1 MTAIRGHSTGVI
13 ASAASSV
20 YEENTAPEV
29 PMTRVWRASAA
40 LFAIGIVVASC
51 GSAGTPT
58 PAATSAAPVAAT
70 IEVQGFKF
78 PPNTDVAK
86 GTTVTWL
93 NKDGTGHTVTSGTRP
108 NKDGKF
114 DGQLGAGGTFST
126 TFAEAGTYSYF
137 CSIHSSMNA
146 TITVK

>member
-1 MTAIRGHSTGVI
+1 
-13 ASAASSV
+13 
-20 YEENTAPEV
+20 
-29 PMTRVWRASAA
+29 MTRIGRASAA
-40 LFAIGIVVASC
+40 LFGIGIVVASC
-51 GSAGTPT
+51 GSAGTPA
-58 PAATSAAPVAAT
+58 PAATSAAPVTAT

-93 NKDGTGHTVTSGTRP
+93 NKDGTGHTITSGARP

-114 DGQLGAGGTFST
+114 DGQLAAGGTFGT
-126 TFAEAGTYSYF
+126 TFPEAGTYSYF